1 MGAQARRRVI
11 PVRQFFIRY
20 LIAGLLVCALTGC
33 TLALVPDVQREP
45 FSLYFQTPQ
54 QDALVEAGST
64 VQIVLVAN
72 DNVGSGIARV
82 DLMIDDVL
90 YQQGRPV
97 ENIAVPV
104 FTVEMSWTPARA
116 GTYALTAVAYRT
128 DGTTSPIAAL
138 RVNVGERSSVWM
150 NEARVR
156 YTGLDARPVL

>member
-1 MGAQARRRVI
+1 MRKTI
-11 PVRQFFIRY
+11 LTF
-20 LIAGLLVCALTGC
+20 LIVMLLACVLSGC
-33 TLALVPDVQREP
+33 TLALVSDAQREP

-54 QDALVEAGST
+54 QDALVEAGTT

-156 YTGLDARPVL
+156 YTGGNARPVL